1 MANFRSRS
9 CRAAACGGRLDRL
22 SWHSGLHMTRRTH
35 LALLTAAATSVGS
48 PVFGKDNT
56 VLQEILE
63 ASQKD
68 KKGVNLYVKGQAV
81 PGVVTKIDS
90 EFVELRSRE
99 YSRIVVR
106 LASIDAAALS

>member
-1 MANFRSRS
+1 
-9 CRAAACGGRLDRL
+9 
-22 SWHSGLHMTRRTH
+22 MTRRTH
-35 LALLTAAATSVGS
+35 LALLTAAAATAGS

-56 VLQEILE
+56 MLQEILE

-68 KKGVNLYVKGQAV
+68 KKGVNLYVKGQAL